1 MPFAMTVDQA
11 ESRDQPDLVEEV
23 LGRFGTVA
31 TLLPFSRT
39 VGDEFQGLL
48 DDPMSVVTVTLDL
61 MRSATWH
68 IGIGIGG
75 VEQPLP
81 RDSRSARGPAFLAAR
96 SAVESAKK
104 ELSHVSVRSEPA
116 TEEADDAETFL
127 HLVATI
133 HERRSEL
140 GWEAADLMR
149 QGLSQAAAAAQLDIT
164 RQALG
169 QRLSSAH
176 WALDQDAR
184 PVLGRLL
191 ARAEAAATASSQQ
204 PPP

>member
-1 MPFAMTVDQA
+1 MTVDQA

-127 HLVATI
+127 RLVAAI
-133 HERRSEL
+133 LERRSEL
-140 GWEAADLMR
+140 GWDAADLMR
-149 QGLSQAAAAAQLDIT
+149 QGLTQAAAAAKLDIT

-169 QRLSSAH
+169 QRLSAAH

>member
-1 MPFAMTVDQA
+1 MTVDQA

-23 LGRFGTVA
+23 LRRFGKVA
-31 TLLPFSRT
+31 TSLPFTRT

-81 RDSRSARGPAFLAAR
+81 RDSRSARGPAFVAAR

-127 HLVATI
+127 RLVAAI
-133 HERRSEL
+133 RERRSEL

-149 QGLSQAAAAAQLDIT
+149 QGLTQAAAAAKLDIT

-169 QRLSSAH
+169 QRLSAAH

>member
-31 TLLPFSRT
+31 TVLPFSRT

-81 RDSRSARGPAFLAAR
+81 RDSRSARGPA
-96 SAVESAKK
+96 
-104 ELSHVSVRSEPA
+104 VS
-116 TEEADDAETFL
+116 
-127 HLVATI
+127 
-133 HERRSEL
+133 
-140 GWEAADLMR
+140 GWV
-149 QGLSQAAAAAQLDIT
+149 ST
-164 RQALG
+164 CC
-169 QRLSSAH
+169 
-176 WALDQDAR
+176 
-184 PVLGRLL
+184 
-191 ARAEAAATASSQQ
+191 ASG
-204 PPP
+204 

>member
-68 IGIGIGG
+68 MSAC
-75 VEQPLP
+75 
-81 RDSRSARGPAFLAAR
+81 SR
-96 SAVESAKK
+96 VAK
-104 ELSHVSVRSEPA
+104 VR
-116 TEEADDAETFL
+116 
-127 HLVATI
+127 
-133 HERRSEL
+133 
-140 GWEAADLMR
+140 
-149 QGLSQAAAAAQLDIT
+149 
-164 RQALG
+164 
-169 QRLSSAH
+169 
-176 WALDQDAR
+176 
-184 PVLGRLL
+184 
-191 ARAEAAATASSQQ
+191 
-204 PPP
+204 